1 MSRVSYPTWVD
12 TVFWLVQNIDDLSD
26 FVSLFYHIGYSSRPG
41 FLRESLVGTI
51 NTRLRAHTRPPMGIY
66 IRCSPFYALARS
78 TRRKPSKQQLRAKPP
93 RW

>member
-51 NTRLRAHTRPPMGIY
+51 NTRLRAHPLTHGYIYPMFAILCIGKINPP
-66 IRCSPFYALARS
+66 
-78 TRRKPSKQQLRAKPP
+78 
-93 RW
+93 